1 MQFGVCAA
9 KFITHAKNINN
20 ELGNFQ
26 ALTHRIFAVTFGFQ
40 EIWQMHKRIIDSYS
54 TIRLTIFI
62 ERNDGNDKLG

>member
-62 ERNDGNDKLG
+62 ERNDRNDKLG

>member
-40 EIWQMHKRIIDSYS
+40 EIWQMHKRISNINYS
-54 TIRLTIFI
+54 TY
-62 ERNDGNDKLG
+62 

>member
-26 ALTHRIFAVTFGFQ
+26 ALTQLIFAV
-40 EIWQMHKRIIDSYS
+40 DSYS
-54 TIRLTIFI
+54 TIRLTVFI
-62 ERNDGNDKLG
+62 EMNGRNDKLGLVYR

>member
-26 ALTHRIFAVTFGFQ
+26 ALTHRIFAVNYGILGNLVDKSFLVSD
-40 EIWQMHKRIIDSYS
+40 INYS
-54 TIRLTIFI
+54 TY
-62 ERNDGNDKLG
+62 